1 MLATIV
7 FDCNL
12 VFTSTFWKELFKLQG
27 FQLQM
32 NSSYHPQKD
41 GQTKAMNR
49 SSENYLRPQPTLPPL
64 TDDGYLQPNPKP
76 ILARRLVKARLQPT
90 GVEFLV

>member
-1 MLATIV
+1 
-7 FDCNL
+7 
-12 VFTSTFWKELFKLQG
+12 
-27 FQLQM
+27 
-32 NSSYHPQKD
+32 
-41 GQTKAMNR
+41 MNR
-49 SSENYLRPQPTLPPL
+49 SSEHYLRPQPTLPPL